1 MPKSNYDLP
10 PQLALLLGSGLRRGP
25 TVHPHTRLL
34 GGSHQPREPS
44 PGRPQELSL
53 ASLPLLLSPL
63 FHAPLTLQSDFFFQ
77 NANLDM
83 SFPDEQ
89 PVLASPKAD
98 LSVWPP
104 RPCAAQLLWSHPPP
118 HSPVLTLPHHT
129 VVCFHFCNIALSL
142 PATPGPLHTLFPLLG
157 GLLSLSLF

>member
-1 MPKSNYDLP
+1 MIFLLNSLFSWAQVSGGGPLSIHTPGSWEGATSPENRHLADHRSFHWP
-10 PQLALLLGSGLRRGP
+10 PC
-25 TVHPHTRLL
+25 
-34 GGSHQPREPS
+34 
-44 PGRPQELSL
+44 LSCC
-53 ASLPLLLSPL
+53 PLCSMHLWPCRVI
-63 FHAPLTLQSDFFFQ
+63 FFFQ

-104 RPCAAQLLWSHPPP
+104 RPCTAQLLWSHPPP